1 MANYDGNEVP
11 DESEGAGIGLKTTE
25 LRNRLKHIAGL
36 CYSLSCEIS
45 NAELEADYL
54 RIENAQLR
62 KRLEQAGIRPP
73 KPARTKQMIKARL
86 AKIENAL
93 AENLKRMEIDP

>member
-1 MANYDGNEVP
+1 MTNYEEHEVP
-11 DESEGAGIGLKTTE
+11 DESETSGIGLTSEE

-86 AKIENAL
+86 GKIERTL
-93 AENLKRMEIDP
+93 AENLKKMKIEP

>member
-1 MANYDGNEVP
+1 MTNYDGHEVP
-11 DESEGAGIGLKTTE
+11 DESESAGIGLTTEE

-45 NAELEADYL
+45 NADLEADYL

-73 KPARTKQMIKARL
+73 KPATNRHMIKARL
-86 AKIENAL
+86 AKIEKSL
-93 AENLKRMEIDP
+93 TENLKRMKIEP

>member
-1 MANYDGNEVP
+1 MTNYDGHEVP
-11 DESEGAGIGLKTTE
+11 DESESAGIGLTTME

-36 CYSLSCEIS
+36 CYSLACEIS

-62 KRLEQAGIRPP
+62 KRLEQVGIRPP
-73 KPARTKQMIKARL
+73 KPATTKHMIKARL
-86 AKIENAL
+86 GKIESTL
-93 AENLKRMEIDP
+93 AENLKRMKIDT